1 MIKTQLSSLTISCLS
16 IAALAACGG
25 DDGGGATTNP
35 KTLWLAPDGS
45 ELEVKLVGSEPP
57 PY

>member
-1 MIKTQLSSLTISCLS
+1 MKNLASLVSISLLS
-16 IAALAACGG
+16 LAACGG
-25 DDGGGATTNP
+25 GGESNP
-35 KTLWLAPDGS
+35 KTLWLAPDNS